1 MNQPG
6 SNDHRTLVDFFIE
19 EKPSYL
25 AKLEKRED
33 FVLAADFP
41 AQRKRSRFFSAK
53 NPVNQQAR
61 KASFVFRGGATAA
74 APNRPDLKLTAA
86 KA

>member
-1 MNQPG
+1 
-6 SNDHRTLVDFFIE
+6 VDFFIE

-61 KASFVFRGGATAA
+61 KASFVFRGGAAAA
-74 APNRPDLKLTAA
+74 APTRPDLKLTAA

>member
-1 MNQPG
+1 M
-6 SNDHRTLVDFFIE
+6 DFFIE

-33 FVLAADFP
+33 FALAAHFP
-41 AQRKRSRFFSAK
+41 AERKRSRFFSAK

-61 KASFVFRGGATAA
+61 KASFVFRGGVAAVAPTRPDPKLATA
-74 APNRPDLKLTAA
+74 

>member
-1 MNQPG
+1 M
-6 SNDHRTLVDFFIE
+6 DFFIE

-33 FVLAADFP
+33 FALAAHFP
-41 AQRKRSRFFSAK
+41 VERKRSRFFSAK

-61 KASFVFRGGATAA
+61 KASFVFRGGAATAA
-74 APNRPDLKLTAA
+74 PSGPDLKRNAA

>member
-1 MNQPG
+1 
-6 SNDHRTLVDFFIE
+6 VDFFIE

-33 FVLAADFP
+33 FVLAAHFP
-41 AQRKRSRFFSAK
+41 AARKRSRFFSAK

-61 KASFVFRGGATAA
+61 KASFVFHGSAA
-74 APNRPDLKLTAA
+74 AAALKKHDKTLRPDPKLTAA

>member
-1 MNQPG
+1 M
-6 SNDHRTLVDFFIE
+6 
-19 EKPSYL
+19 

-33 FVLAADFP
+33 FALAAHIP
-41 AQRKRSRFFSAK
+41 VERKRSRFFSAK

-61 KASFVFRGGATAA
+61 KASFVFRGGAAAA
-74 APNRPDLKLTAA
+74 APTRPDLRLATT

>member
-1 MNQPG
+1 
-6 SNDHRTLVDFFIE
+6 VDFFIE

-33 FVLAADFP
+33 FALAAHFP
-41 AQRKRSRFFSAK
+41 VERKRSRFFSAK

-74 APNRPDLKLTAA
+74 APSGPDLKRNAA